1 MPPARGFFHIN
12 INAMS
17 LRALILALMLATSTA
32 CNSLSSPQNKVEEPE
47 KTQGVAGVP
56 AFLLDSSKYD
66 SIEQIEDDRYSC
78 VGALVTPSSK
88 IIGSAV
94 LIHPRAILT
103 AQHCFALSQEKP
115 AYYLSQSGQLI
126 RIVKVFLKQPYNEFI
141 AWNDIA
147 LCILEEDCYDPPSEI
162 MQDGFDLTPGENL
175 TTVGWSLGYKKVS
188 ELGVMKYYGS
198 LIEDRGYIMRMLA
211 QKGSVYYG
219 DSGGGVFEDTGKL
232 CGIINFFRLDG
243 DSNEILDNGAARV
256 DVQYDW
262 INQILSKEVCGWPW
276 FE

>member
-1 MPPARGFFHIN
+1 
-12 INAMS
+12 MS
-17 LRALILALMLATSTA
+17 LRASILALILATSTA

-66 SIEQIEDDRYSC
+66 SIKSAEDDRYSC
-78 VGALVTPSSK
+78 VGALVTPSAK

-103 AQHCFALSQEKP
+103 AQHCFALAEEK
-115 AYYLSQSGQLI
+115 AEFYMSASGQLI
-126 RIVKVFLKQPYNEFI
+126 KIVKVFLKEPYTTI
-141 AWNDIA
+141 LPWNDIA
-147 LCILEEDCYDPPSEI
+147 LCILEEDCYDPPCEI
-162 MQDGFDLTPGENL
+162 MKEHSDLTMGEKL

-188 ELGVMKYYGS
+188 EPGVMKYYGT
-198 LIEDRGYIMRMLA
+198 LLEDRGLVMRMLA
-211 QKGSVYYG
+211 SRGSVYYG

-232 CGIINFFRLDG
+232 AGIINFFRLEEET
-243 DSNEILDNGAARV
+243 NEIVDNGAARV
-256 DVQYDW
+256 DVQYKW
-262 INQILSKEVCGWPW
+262 IDSILSREVCNWPW